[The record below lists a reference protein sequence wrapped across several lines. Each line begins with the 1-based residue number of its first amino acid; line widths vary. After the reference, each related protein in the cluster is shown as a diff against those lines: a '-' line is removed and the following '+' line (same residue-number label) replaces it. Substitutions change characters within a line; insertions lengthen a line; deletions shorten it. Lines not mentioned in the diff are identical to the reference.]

1 MAVVMMRLT
10 MKTAIMMVESAV
22 ALAHRAANVPN
33 VPVLV
38 EMMILVT
45 VSPTVST
52 ILISVMGSILGF
64 FTLQN
69 GIDFM
74 INIKLTP
81 KAMSRVHCRVEIF
94 IIVNPF
100 IFDNSSIV

>member
-1 MAVVMMRLT
+1 MMVGSAVV
-10 MKTAIMMVESAV
+10 
-22 ALAHRAANVPN
+22 LAHQVANVPN

-52 ILISVMGSILGF
+52 ILISVMGSILVF
-64 FTLQN
+64 FTSLN

-74 INIKLTP
+74 IDIILTLL
-81 KAMSRVHCRVEIF
+81 
-94 IIVNPF
+94 
-100 IFDNSSIV
+100 